1 MKTIF
6 RTAFAAALLL
16 AATPAFAE
24 DAHHP
29 ATTETP
35 AAPAAPAA
43 PVPDTGSIMMGEGM
57 MGGDMM
63 KMMKE
68 MMGRHAGMIRGM
80 MPADG
85 MADEGSMRQMM
96 SPERVEGRIAF
107 LRTELK
113 VTEAQEPLWAAV
125 AEGLRANAESS
136 KGMMSGMTQSDG
148 PRTLPQRLADRES
161 MLSARLDGL
170 RRFKT
175 AIEPFY
181 ASLHE
186 TQKATADEL
195 LMPMGGT

>member
-29 ATTETP
+29 ATIETP
-35 AAPAAPAA
+35 AAQAAPAA

-63 KMMKE
+63 KMKE
-68 MMGRHAGMIRGM
+68 
-80 MPADG
+80 
-85 MADEGSMRQMM
+85 MM
-96 SPERVEGRIAF
+96 SPERVEGWIAF

-148 PRTLPQRLADRES
+148 PQTLPQRLADRES

-170 RRFKT
+170 RRLKT

-181 ASLHE
+181 ASLDE

-195 LMPMGGT
+195 LMPMSGM

>member
-29 ATTETP
+29 ATIETP
-35 AAPAAPAA
+35 AAQAAPAA
-43 PVPDTGSIMMGEGM
+43 PVPDTGSIMMGDGM
-57 MGGDMM
+57 MGGMM
-63 KMMKE
+63 S
-68 MMGRHAGMIRGM
+68 
-80 MPADG
+80 ADG
-85 MADEGSMRQMM
+85 MADGGSMRQMM

-113 VTEAQEPLWAAV
+113 VNEAQEPLWAAV

-148 PRTLPQRLADRES
+148 PQTLPQRLADRES

-170 RRFKT
+170 RRLKT

-181 ASLHE
+181 ASLDE

-195 LMPMGGT
+195 LMPMSGM